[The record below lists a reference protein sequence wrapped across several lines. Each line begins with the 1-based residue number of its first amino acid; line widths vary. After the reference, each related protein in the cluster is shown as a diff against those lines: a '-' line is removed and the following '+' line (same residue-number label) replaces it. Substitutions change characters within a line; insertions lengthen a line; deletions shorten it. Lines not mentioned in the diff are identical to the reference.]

1 MGNARLFL
9 FVRIGLGCLLRIF
22 LFHEVTLGQSDS
34 ANNGQSTF
42 YLSSHSRIIAP
53 VLSDTLDPVQ
63 ISLENT
69 ESTVDTTRL
78 NSTILAISDK
88 QVDRLPYPKQ
98 ILRKSLILPG
108 LGQYHNDQS
117 WKIPLIYGLIGGLSY
132 YSVFLT
138 KQYHDY
144 QAAYYN
150 TVTDHDDLRFGPTP
164 DRLMGA
170 NTSQLKSNR
179 NFLRNRRDFMYVTIG
194 LAYALNAVDA
204 YVYAHLSTFDVSDD
218 LSLRPSF
225 DVYHL
230 EDSEFG
236 IETTLT
242 GKAIPMFGF
251 QLDFKYR

>member
-1 MGNARLFL
+1 MGEARLFL
-9 FVRIGLGCLLRIF
+9 LARIGLGCLLWLF
-22 LFHEVTLGQSDS
+22 LYNEMTLGQSATAYDR
-34 ANNGQSTF
+34 QSIF
-42 YLSSHSRIIAP
+42 YLASHSRAIVP
-53 VLSDTLDPVQ
+53 VLSDTLDPVPL
-63 ISLENT
+63 SVENT
-69 ESTVDTTRL
+69 PSMVDTARP
-78 NSTILAISDK
+78 SSIILATTDK
-88 QVDRLPYPKQ
+88 QIDQLPYPKQ

-150 TVTDHDDLRFGPTP
+150 AVTDNDDFRFGPTP
-164 DRLMGA
+164 DRLIGA

-230 EDSEFG
+230 QESGYG
-236 IETTLT
+236 IETNPT
-242 GKAIPMFGF
+242 GKAVPMFGF
-251 QLDFKYR
+251 QLDFK

>member
-1 MGNARLFL
+1 MGEARLFL
-9 FVRIGLGCLLRIF
+9 LARIGLGCLLWLF
-22 LFHEVTLGQSDS
+22 FFHEVILGQSAS
-34 ANNGQSTF
+34 ANDGQSIF
-42 YLSSHSRIIAP
+42 YLSSHSRAIVTA
-53 VLSDTLDPVQ
+53 LSDTLDPVP

-69 ESTVDTTRL
+69 ASTADTMRP
-78 NSTILAISDK
+78 SPTILATIDK
-88 QVDRLPYPKQ
+88 QIDRLPYPKK

-150 TVTDHDDLRFGPTP
+150 AATDNDDLRFGPTP

-170 NTSQLKSNR
+170 NISQLKSNR

-236 IETTLT
+236 IETTPI
-242 GKAIPMFGF
+242 GRAIPMFGF
-251 QLDFKYR
+251 QLDFK

>member
-9 FVRIGLGCLLRIF
+9 LARIGLGCLFWL
-22 LFHEVTLGQSDS
+22 LLYHEVTLGQFSR
-34 ANNGQSTF
+34 ANDGQQIF
-42 YLSSHSRIIAP
+42 YLSSHSRAIVS
-53 VLSDTLDPVQ
+53 VLSDTLDPLP

-69 ESTVDTTRL
+69 ASTVDTVRP
-78 NSTILAISDK
+78 NSTILAITDK
-88 QVDRLPYPKQ
+88 QIDRLSYPKE

-150 TVTDHDDLRFGPTP
+150 AVTDNDDFRFGPTP
-164 DRLMGA
+164 ERLIGA

-230 EDSEFG
+230 QDSGFG
-236 IETTLT
+236 IETNPT
-242 GKAIPMFGF
+242 GKAVPMFGF
-251 QLDFKYR
+251 QLDFK

>member
-1 MGNARLFL
+1 MGEARLFL
-9 FVRIGLGCLLRIF
+9 LARIGLGCLLW
-22 LFHEVTLGQSDS
+22 LFFYHEVTLGQSAS
-34 ANNGQSTF
+34 ANDGQSIF
-42 YLSSHSRIIAP
+42 YLSSHSRAIVTA
-53 VLSDTLDPVQ
+53 LSDTLDPVP

-69 ESTVDTTRL
+69 ASTADTTRPS
-78 NSTILAISDK
+78 STILATTDK
-88 QVDRLPYPKQ
+88 QIDRLPYPKQ

-150 TVTDHDDLRFGPTP
+150 AVTDNDDLRFGPTP

-170 NTSQLKSNR
+170 NISQLKSNR

-230 EDSEFG
+230 ENSEFE
-236 IETTLT
+236 IETTPT
-242 GKAIPMFGF
+242 GKAVPMFGF
-251 QLDFKYR
+251 QLDFK

>member
-1 MGNARLFL
+1 MGEARLFL
-9 FVRIGLGCLLRIF
+9 LARIGLGCLLWLF
-22 LFHEVTLGQSDS
+22 LYHEVTLGQSAS
-34 ANNGQSTF
+34 ANDGQSIF
-42 YLSSHSRIIAP
+42 YLSSHSRAT
-53 VLSDTLDPVQ
+53 VTALSDTLDPVP
-63 ISLENT
+63 ISVENT
-69 ESTVDTTRL
+69 ASTADTTRPS
-78 NSTILAISDK
+78 STILATTDK
-88 QVDRLPYPKQ
+88 QIDRLPYPNQ

-108 LGQYHNDQS
+108 LGQHHNDQS

-132 YSVFLT
+132 YSLFLT

-150 TVTDHDDLRFGPTP
+150 AVTDNDDLRFGPTP

-236 IETTLT
+236 IETTPT

-251 QLDFKYR
+251 QLDFK